1 MDELELPL
9 PLPLGAVAEEGEMA
23 KEGEKGVWGLAPGEE
38 DWVEDVE
45 GWCACPTGPGAGCG
59 EAEVSMCGPEEELMG
74 MGAVILGTVDSGETG
89 REAGEERRG
98 AGGYPS
104 KDGY

>member
-1 MDELELPL
+1 MGRAARIDGCELGDLPSEKEVDAHLRMDELGLPL

-59 EAEVSMCGPEEELMG
+59 EAEVSMCGPE
-74 MGAVILGTVDSGETG
+74 
-89 REAGEERRG
+89 
-98 AGGYPS
+98 
-104 KDGY
+104 